1 MGNAQTRSQVL
12 TQCNSDCQKQNRIAN
27 TQAEYQRI
35 SSDPNANPLQRQQA
49 YEAYMS
55 ALHGPA
61 WKLQEQTKQRA
72 TEENKKIIDP
82 SSETNLSGNYERI
95 AGEIAKL
102 EEQEEIYDKA
112 IEKMNAHIDYLNA
125 EINKGRVY
133 TNTVRRAVQ
142 LKTTIGV

>member
-12 TQCNSDCQKQNRIAN
+12 TACDSECQKQNRIAS

-35 SSDPNANPLQRQQA
+35 SSDSNADPLQRQNA

-61 WKLQEQTKQRA
+61 WKLEKQSKQRA
-72 TEENKKIIDP
+72 TDENMRMIDP
-82 SSETNLSGNYERI
+82 SNETNLSGNYDKVI
-95 AGEIAKL
+95 AEVAKL
-102 EEQEEIYDKA
+102 EEQEEVYDTA
-112 IEKMNAHIDYLNA
+112 IEKLNKHIEHLNA

-133 TNTVRRAVQ
+133 TNTLRRAVQ
-142 LKTTIGV
+142 LKTTIG